1 MRFTSAIP
9 AEEIHGDSWSAKYGH
24 VLWLTPTLGR
34 PVRRG
39 RKGIGETPQG
49 GSPRRLT
56 SRLRKARGVWTAD
69 LQEKVALTL
78 NERIR
83 DFIELQTYLAVLGC
97 KS

>member
-39 RKGIGETPQG
+39 RKGIGETTQCEAQG
-49 GSPRRLT
+49 GS
-56 SRLRKARGVWTAD
+56 TAAHG
-69 LQEKVALTL
+69 KRSV
-78 NERIR
+78 
-83 DFIELQTYLAVLGC
+83 FP
-97 KS
+97 